1 MCKIKF
7 KNVFIC
13 FCPRWVSSE
22 SHLFFQQCRI
32 LVSWSHGL
40 HEQTGNNLCES
51 CPSPLF
57 WVEMQQTYIQTLGL
71 ISVFNSHKCSF
82 PCLCLAGLSST
93 QFCMPQKSSKLNSR
107 HLTRR
112 SCAQLNVT
120 PCLHKDEAREM
131 VSREGCLRYTT
142 LSPLS
147 EILKYTPGSHRIAE
161 ELCPRPCLEGFLLKK
176 LNFILL
182 QYLFRLF

>member
-1 MCKIKF
+1 MKRGQEYTEEWYKKI
-7 KNVFIC
+7 
-13 FCPRWVSSE
+13 
-22 SHLFFQQCRI
+22 
-32 LVSWSHGL
+32 L
-40 HEQTGNNLCES
+40 HDPDNHDGVIT
-51 CPSPLF
+51 
-57 WVEMQQTYIQTLGL
+57 
-71 ISVFNSHKCSF
+71 H
-82 PCLCLAGLSST
+82 LCLAGLSGT
-93 QFCMPQKSSKLNSR
+93 QFCMPQKSSMLNSR

-112 SCAQLNVT
+112 SCAKLNVT

-142 LSPLS
+142 LSSLS